1 MAREL
6 NVEVAA
12 IKAIIQQESQGYPYL
27 DNGLPSILY
36 ERTLFYRFSVQKMVD
51 AAAAAEK
58 IEKKD
63 KKSKGR
69 KKAFAVINPYPAHPD
84 LCFPT
89 RAPYGVGGL
98 GQYEKLARAC
108 TLDFELALRATSWGG
123 FQILGDNFKA
133 CGYAT
138 VFDFVNEFM
147 SGTDGQVKIFV
158 AFMQK
163 VKPLALAGLR
173 EHDWVKV
180 ARGYNGKYWETVNPD
195 YPKNL
200 GKFYDSFK

>member
-1 MAREL
+1 M
-6 NVEVAA
+6 
-12 IKAIIQQESQGYPYL
+12 
-27 DNGLPSILY
+27 
-36 ERTLFYRFSVQKMVD
+36 
-51 AAAAAEK
+51 
-58 IEKKD
+58 
-63 KKSKGR
+63 
-69 KKAFAVINPYPAHPD
+69 
-84 LCFPT
+84 
-89 RAPYGVGGL
+89 
-98 GQYEKLARAC
+98 
-108 TLDFELALRATSWGG
+108 
-123 FQILGDNFKA
+123 GDNFKA